1 MRIAGAYIRLILK
14 KPAFYLCILGC
25 ALISFWGISGAG
37 FFNHN
42 SSFAA
47 YITFTGIAS
56 EFGFMLDYSTYRKL
70 ILAIACVPFAPVF
83 CTELKSGY
91 TKSVILR
98 SSVKSY
104 IIVHTVLNFIVTF
117 LVAFLGMTLCVGVLA
132 IFFPLANEAIVY
144 DYTDAFS
151 CLLNTPDT
159 ALEFILCKAYMFSLS
174 LGAWSVSGAVISAI
188 YPDPFIAVCT
198 PLVMS
203 YVLEFISMEVKF
215 LPNLY
220 SLSVGYV
227 YIDALDKTIPALLY
241 ITFIFLLL
249 GAIFAAVFYVLA
261 KGRLRQ

>member
-1 MRIAGAYIRLILK
+1 MRIAGAYVRLILK

-25 ALISFWGISGAG
+25 ALISFWGISGVS
-37 FFNHN
+37 FFSNN
-42 SSFAA
+42 SSFAD

-56 EFGFMLDYSTYRKL
+56 EFNFMLDYSTYRKL
-70 ILAIACVPFAPVF
+70 IFAIACMPFAPVF

-98 SSVKSY
+98 SSGKSY
-104 IIVHTVLNFIVTF
+104 IIVHAVLSFIVTF

-132 IFFPLANEAIVY
+132 IFFPLASEFIEY
-144 DYTDAFS
+144 DYTEAFLR
-151 CLLNTPDT
+151 LLNSPDT
-159 ALEFILCKAYMFSLS
+159 ALEFILCKAYLFSLS
-174 LGAWSVSGAVISAI
+174 LGAWSVSGTVISAI

-198 PLVMS
+198 LLVMS
-203 YVLEFISMEVKF
+203 YVLEFISMEVQF
-215 LPNLY
+215 RPNLY
-220 SLSVGYV
+220 SLSVGYM
-227 YIDALDKTIPALLY
+227 YIDALNKTISALLY